1 LTADESGDRFMRRAI
16 ELAERGR
23 GLTSPNPM
31 VGAVIVAPGGEVVG
45 EGFHERAGAAH
56 AEAEALR
63 AAGARARGGTM
74 YVTLEPC
81 SHHGRTPPC
90 APAVVAAGIVR
101 VVAAIGDPNPLVSG
115 QGFAELRRAGIEVV
129 TGVGASEAERQNRV
143 FLTAMRERR
152 PHVVLKAGMTL
163 DGKIA
168 DLHGASRWITGGPSR
183 ERAHLLRSESD
194 AIVVGIGTV
203 LRDDPELTVRLGRPW
218 PREPFRVVLDTKA
231 RTPRTARIIRAGS
244 PSRALIVVGSD
255 APEDRARELAG
266 TGATVVRCRTR
277 DGRLDLDAVL
287 DDLFAREVRGV
298 LVEGGGEIH
307 AAFLDTNLVDRV
319 AIYVAPLLVGGRGA
333 TSAVGGMGRELK
345 NAVRLGPLSVTALGD
360 DLLIEA
366 DVLRAAPGA

>member
-1 LTADESGDRFMRRAI
+1 MTADESGDRFMRRAI

-129 TGVGASEAERQNRV
+129 TGVGAPEAERQNRV

-203 LRDDPELTVRLGRPW
+203 LRDDPELTVRIGRPW

-277 DGRLDLDAVL
+277 DGRLDLGAVL

-319 AIYVAPLLVGGRGA
+319 AIYVAPLLVGGRGP
-333 TSAVGGMGRELK
+333 TPAVGGVGRELK